1 MPNPD
6 LRRFAPATERNRQ
19 PILDVLRRVLP
30 ATGTVLEIASGTGEH
45 AAYLA
50 PRLPDLL
57 WQPTDADP
65 DALASIEAWRRHTA
79 APNLRPAIAL
89 DAATPPWPLPTGL
102 APAAIFNANMIHIAP
117 WAAALGL
124 FAEAGRLLAPGA
136 PLVLYG
142 PFRVGGEHTAPSN
155 AAFDESLRAREPA
168 WGVRDRLVV
177 AEVAARHALML
188 AEIVDMPANNLTLV
202 FRKAA

>member
-1 MPNPD
+1 MQTPD

-19 PILDVLRRVLP
+19 PIFDVLRRVLP

-45 AAYLA
+45 AAFMA

-57 WQPTDADP
+57 WQPTDPDP
-65 DALASIEAWRRHTA
+65 DALASIDAWRRHTG
-79 APNLRPAIAL
+79 APNLRPPLAL
-89 DAATPPWPLPTGL
+89 DAASPPWPLPAGL
-102 APAAIFNANMIHIAP
+102 SPAALFNANMIHIAP

-142 PFRVGGEHTAPSN
+142 PFCVGGAHTAPSN
-155 AAFDESLRAREPA
+155 AAFDESLRARDPA

-177 AEVAARHALML
+177 AETAARHGLL
-188 AEIVDMPANNLTLV
+188 LDEIVEMPANNLILV
-202 FRKAA
+202 FRRAP